1 MTRAVVFCVLSFD
14 SCALVLSLCYY
25 VRTFWWEEGGFCA
38 KADDDWERSGGG
50 SGLCIYND
58 LAFLEIYTL
67 LFLVLINLCVH
78 KRVSVRLSCISSH
91 LLDLVKHVVQT

>member
-67 LFLVLINLCVH
+67 LFLV
-78 KRVSVRLSCISSH
+78 
-91 LLDLVKHVVQT
+91 